1 MGVDFRQFLVLVG
14 GRDGG
19 VVTKSA
25 RELVCLGMGRARHPK
40 PHTPL
45 LWTERV
51 VVANG
56 LGRKEEGIKL
66 MLSEEDFA
74 IGVRDETSS
83 LVREKS

>member
-1 MGVDFRQFLVLVG
+1 MGVDFRQLLVLVG

-56 LGRKEEGIKL
+56 LGREEGRNKVNA
-66 MLSEEDFA
+66 FRGGFRHRGA
-74 IGVRDETSS
+74 
-83 LVREKS
+83 